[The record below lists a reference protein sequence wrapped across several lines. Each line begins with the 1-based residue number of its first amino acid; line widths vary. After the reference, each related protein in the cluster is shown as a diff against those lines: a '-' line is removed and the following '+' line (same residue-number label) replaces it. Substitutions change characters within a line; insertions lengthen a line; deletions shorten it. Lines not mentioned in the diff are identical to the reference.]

1 MKNELQIMYIYDTVS
16 SIIEQR
22 KVKAKVAINSEIL
35 AMNWSIGH
43 FLFTNVLEGD
53 KAEYGKSIIEEISI
67 RLTQEYGSGYNKS
80 SLFRMIQFYQEFP
93 DIEKVATLS
102 QQLSWSHFVE
112 LLPIKDNIKREF
124 YAVMCLNENWD
135 VRTLRDRKKSM
146 LFERTAISKRPD
158 LTILNDLKE
167 LQDNKKM
174 SLDLFLKDPYMLDF
188 LDLKD
193 TYSEKDLENA
203 ILSELEHFILEM
215 GSDFAFLAR
224 QKHFILDGKDYYI
237 DLLFYHRGL
246 RRLVVI
252 ELKLGEFEPEY
263 KGQVELY
270 LRWLDKYEKAEG
282 EESPLALILCADKS
296 DETIE
301 LLDLN
306 NGNIR
311 VGQYLTKLPSKEL
324 LEKKLKQAIINAKGI
339 LTNKE

>member
-1 MKNELQIMYIYDTVS
+1 
-16 SIIEQR
+16 
-22 KVKAKVAINSEIL
+22 
-35 AMNWSIGH
+35 
-43 FLFTNVLEGD
+43 
-53 KAEYGKSIIEEISI
+53 
-67 RLTQEYGSGYNKS
+67 
-80 SLFRMIQFYQEFP
+80 
-93 DIEKVATLS
+93 
-102 QQLSWSHFVE
+102 
-112 LLPIKDNIKREF
+112 
-124 YAVMCLNENWD
+124 
-135 VRTLRDRKKSM
+135 
-146 LFERTAISKRPD
+146 
-158 LTILNDLKE
+158 
-167 LQDNKKM
+167 
-174 SLDLFLKDPYMLDF
+174 MLDF

-252 ELKLGEFEPEY
+252 ELKLGEFAPEY

>member
-1 MKNELQIMYIYDTVS
+1 
-16 SIIEQR
+16 
-22 KVKAKVAINSEIL
+22 
-35 AMNWSIGH
+35 
-43 FLFTNVLEGD
+43 
-53 KAEYGKSIIEEISI
+53 
-67 RLTQEYGSGYNKS
+67 
-80 SLFRMIQFYQEFP
+80 
-93 DIEKVATLS
+93 
-102 QQLSWSHFVE
+102 
-112 LLPIKDNIKREF
+112 
-124 YAVMCLNENWD
+124 
-135 VRTLRDRKKSM
+135 
-146 LFERTAISKRPD
+146 
-158 LTILNDLKE
+158 
-167 LQDNKKM
+167 M

-203 ILSELEHFILEM
+203 VLSELEHFILEM

-270 LRWLDKYEKAEG
+270 LRWLDKYEKVEG

>member
-53 KAEYGKSIIEEISI
+53 KAEYGKSVIEEISI

>member
-1 MKNELQIMYIYDTVS
+1 
-16 SIIEQR
+16 
-22 KVKAKVAINSEIL
+22 
-35 AMNWSIGH
+35 MNWSIGH

-53 KAEYGKSIIEEISI
+53 KAEYGKSVIEEISI

-167 LQDNKKM
+167 LQENKKM

>member
-1 MKNELQIMYIYDTVS
+1 
-16 SIIEQR
+16 
-22 KVKAKVAINSEIL
+22 
-35 AMNWSIGH
+35 
-43 FLFTNVLEGD
+43 
-53 KAEYGKSIIEEISI
+53 
-67 RLTQEYGSGYNKS
+67 
-80 SLFRMIQFYQEFP
+80 
-93 DIEKVATLS
+93 
-102 QQLSWSHFVE
+102 
-112 LLPIKDNIKREF
+112 
-124 YAVMCLNENWD
+124 
-135 VRTLRDRKKSM
+135 
-146 LFERTAISKRPD
+146 
-158 LTILNDLKE
+158 
-167 LQDNKKM
+167 M

-224 QKHFILDGKDYYI
+224 QKHFILAGKDYYI

>member
-53 KAEYGKSIIEEISI
+53 KAEYGKSVIEEISI

-124 YAVMCLNENWD
+124 YAIMCLNENWD

>member
-53 KAEYGKSIIEEISI
+53 KAEYGKSVIEEISI

-158 LTILNDLKE
+158 LTILNDSKE

-174 SLDLFLKDPYMLDF
+174 SLDLFLKGPYMLDF

-203 ILSELEHFILEM
+203 ILSELEHFILEI

-311 VGQYLTKLPSKEL
+311 VGQYLAKLPSKEL
-324 LEKKLKQAIINAKGI
+324 LERKLKQAILNAKGI